1 VPGRLRENPVLR
13 VSELVSAAM
22 RFAQLVTVGC
32 LLFGAQADLFR
43 NRQEDELEDEVEVG
57 RSLDVEVKIP
67 RGSPQSRYSDIKEKF
82 VDPAARQTP
91 PVIVIQNSHDGGR
104 LSKYTLTWGIT
115 GDGLATVSISKE
127 FIDHLLYLL
136 VSVIVGLFGVQVVR
150 RRNPAVPPPVPRRV
164 PVFARNPA
172 PENHNIRNVAGVNL
186 NPFL

>member
-1 VPGRLRENPVLR
+1 MPGRLRENPVLR

-67 RGSPQSRYSDIKEKF
+67 RGSPQSRF